1 MRHWSAAKRALAALG
16 LALVAGAA
24 SAAIPIEHWVHP
36 SGTRVYLVN
45 SPSIPMV
52 DVQMDFDGGSR
63 REPAAQAGL
72 AHAAAGLLDGGVGA
86 YEGQPARD
94 ENALAAAWV
103 DLGAEFGASAGSD
116 RFSVQLR
123 SLTDPAILSRAVA
136 LAAQQL
142 ARPSWPEAVWRRDR
156 ERASAALREALNRP
170 PTVAGH
176 AFGRAVYGEHP
187 YGRFTTPETLA
198 AIRVEDMRAFYRR
211 HISACRAQVV
221 MVGAVDRAGAE
232 RIVDALVRAIAPNGC
247 AELPPVP
254 EVQPLAAAS
263 EQRLPMAAAQAQV
276 LMGQPG
282 FKRDDPDFFPL
293 FLGNHILGGSGFTSR
308 LTIEVRE
315 KRGLTYGVYSHF
327 SPGRHAGAFQ
337 IGLNTRPDQA
347 DEAVR
352 VVRETLARFI
362 AEGPTEAELQA
373 AKDYLINGF
382 ALRFDSNRKL
392 LDNVVNIAWN
402 GLPLDYLDTWTQR
415 VRALTVDEV
424 RRAMQRVVK
433 PDRMATVVVGAK
445 P

>member
-1 MRHWSAAKRALAALG
+1 MRHWPTLKRALAALG
-16 LALVAGAA
+16 LALAGGVA

-45 SPSIPMV
+45 SPTIPMV

-72 AHAAAGLLDGGVGA
+72 ANAAAGLMDGGVGA

-142 ARPSWPEAVWRRDR
+142 ARPTWPEAVWQRDR

-170 PTVAGH
+170 PTVASQ
-176 AFGRAVYGEHP
+176 AFGRAVYGDHP

-198 AIRVEDMRAFYRR
+198 AIRVDDMRAFYRR
-211 HISACRAQVV
+211 HITACRAQVV

-232 RIVDALVRAIAPNGC
+232 RIVDAMVRAIAPNGC
-247 AELPPVP
+247 AALPPVP
-254 EVQPLAAAS
+254 EVNPLSAAS
-263 EQRLPMAAAQAQV
+263 VQRLPMAAAQAQV
-276 LMGQPG
+276 LIGQPG

-293 FLGNHILGGSGFTSR
+293 FVGNHILGGSGFTSR

-315 KRGLTYGVYSHF
+315 KRGLTYGVYSYF

-352 VVRETLARFI
+352 VVRDTLAGYI
-362 AEGPTEAELQA
+362 TEGPTEAELQA

-433 PDRMATVVVGAK
+433 PDRLATVVVGAR

>member
-1 MRHWSAAKRALAALG
+1 MSHWPTVKRALAALG
-16 LALVAGAA
+16 LALVAGVA

-45 SPSIPMV
+45 SPTIPMV

-63 REPAAQAGL
+63 REPAVQAGL
-72 AHAAAGLLDGGVGA
+72 ANAAAGLMDGGVGA

-123 SLTDPAILSRAVA
+123 SLTDPAILARAVA

-142 ARPSWPEAVWRRDR
+142 ARPAWPEAVWQRDR

-170 PTVAGH
+170 PTVASQ
-176 AFGRAVYGEHP
+176 AFGRAVYGDHP

-198 AIRVEDMRAFYRR
+198 AIRVDDMRAFYRR
-211 HISACRAQVV
+211 HVTACRAQVV
-221 MVGAVDRAGAE
+221 LVGAVDRAGAE
-232 RIVDALVRAIAPNGC
+232 RIVDALVRAIAPNAC
-247 AELPPVP
+247 TELPPVP
-254 EVQPLAAAS
+254 EVKPLSAAS

-293 FLGNHILGGSGFTSR
+293 FVGNHILGGSGFTSR

-315 KRGLTYGVYSHF
+315 KRGLTYGVYSYF

-352 VVRETLARFI
+352 VVRDTLAGFI

-433 PDRMATVVVGAK
+433 PDRMAAVIVGAK

>member
-1 MRHWSAAKRALAALG
+1 MSHWPTVKRALAALG
-16 LALVAGAA
+16 LALVAGVA

-45 SPSIPMV
+45 SPTIPMV

-72 AHAAAGLLDGGVGA
+72 ANAAAGLMDGGVGA

-142 ARPSWPEAVWRRDR
+142 ARPAWPEAVWQRDR

-170 PTVAGH
+170 PTVASQ
-176 AFGRAVYGEHP
+176 AFGRAVYGDHP

-198 AIRVEDMRAFYRR
+198 AIRVDDMRAFYRR
-211 HISACRAQVV
+211 HVTACRAQVV
-221 MVGAVDRAGAE
+221 LVGAVDRAGAE
-232 RIVDALVRAIAPNGC
+232 RIVDALVRAIAPNAC
-247 AELPPVP
+247 TELPPVP
-254 EVQPLAAAS
+254 EVKPLSAAS
-263 EQRLPMAAAQAQV
+263 EQRLSMAAAQAQV

-293 FLGNHILGGSGFTSR
+293 FVGNHILGGSGFTSR

-315 KRGLTYGVYSHF
+315 KRGLTYGVYSYF

-352 VVRETLARFI
+352 VVRDTLAGFI
-362 AEGPTEAELQA
+362 AGGPTEAELQA

-433 PDRMATVVVGAK
+433 PDRMAAVIVGAK